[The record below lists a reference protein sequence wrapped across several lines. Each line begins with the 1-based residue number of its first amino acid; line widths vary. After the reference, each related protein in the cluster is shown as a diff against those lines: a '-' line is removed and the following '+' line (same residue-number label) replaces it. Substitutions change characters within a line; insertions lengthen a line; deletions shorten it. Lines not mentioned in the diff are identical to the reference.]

1 MEENFIL
8 FYFILLTLFEFGV
21 NPNSYLHKETWLIEA
36 KQYKNLLGNNNNTQL
51 DKARLTNWLKKRK
64 NIQ

>member
-21 NPNSYLHKETWLIEA
+21 NPNSYLHKET
-36 KQYKNLLGNNNNTQL
+36 
-51 DKARLTNWLKKRK
+51 
-64 NIQ
+64 